1 MNVILNFNN
10 LNYKIEITK
19 TTPLSFLYKLS
30 EKQFN
35 VSQEKVNLLYNEKI
49 IPNTS
54 DSAGEYFENKSN
66 LNIIIKEKS
75 LSNNISHLSLDKKTK
90 KLKLNSKSKNRFKN
104 LPKII
109 KKKKP
114 KKHFVKCQICK
125 TKDAYFYCRKC
136 DEFFCADCNVKY
148 PSHNK
153 HDLINLEEGD
163 LRHSVDVYKKIII
176 DHCNIIQN
184 AYISSNEWII
194 NNDIRYEY
202 LQNLIELIKEIGEK
216 SDDLSNIKTPY
227 FVDNEMLINI
237 KEELFRIQGPSFK
250 DETFDIF
257 TEINEKEKTILNF
270 MNCVNL
276 QVLKSDFYKQM
287 IELFEHSQKYLTD
300 ILQEV
305 NKTLEEAHK
314 LNEYGINEL
323 KEYNE
328 RIALNNIDEQ
338 LNQNTDNNNNNNNNS
353 NSKHIQKNSNI
364 YEDKN
369 ISAFVER
376 MAYFSFDSKDKNDS
390 QKFNTFNNNRRD
402 TFNKYMNIKRNNRKL
417 NSFIKDSE
425 TLSQKTISNFDIPLI
440 AQRTNNNFYNTR
452 RSLNQSSPYKLHNNN
467 LKLRQLLSSQRNSWI
482 KKNELVSVAKINTM
496 LENPA
501 KKTKTNRKLSSF
513 VDK

>member
-1 MNVILNFNN
+1 MNVSLNFSN

-35 VSQEKVNLLYNEKI
+35 ISQEKINLIYDEKI

-54 DSAGEYFENKSN
+54 NSAGEYFQNKIN

-75 LSNNISHLSLDKKTK
+75 LSNDLSNLSLEKKIKT
-90 KLKLNSKSKNRFKN
+90 LKLNNKSKNRFRN
-104 LPKII
+104 LPKIL

-163 LRHSVDVYKKIII
+163 LKHSVDIYKKIII

-227 FVDNEMLINI
+227 NVDNEMLINL

-250 DETFDIF
+250 DETYGIF
-257 TEINEKEKTILNF
+257 SEINEKEKTILNF
-270 MNCVNL
+270 MNCTNL
-276 QVLKSDFYKQM
+276 QVLKSEFYKKM
-287 IELFEHSQKYLTD
+287 IELFEQSQKYLTD

-305 NKTLEEAHK
+305 NKALEEAHK

-323 KEYNE
+323 KEYND
-328 RIALNNIDEQ
+328 RIALNNIEETYI
-338 LNQNTDNNNNNNNNS
+338 QNTDNNNNF

-364 YEDKN
+364 FEDKN
-369 ISAFVER
+369 ITAFAER
-376 MAYFSFDSKDKNDS
+376 MGYFSFDSRDKNDS
-390 QKFNTFNNNRRD
+390 IKFNTFDNRRD
-402 TFNKYMNIKRNNRKL
+402 TFNKYMNIKRNNKKF
-417 NSFIKDSE
+417 NSFIKDNE
-425 TLSQKTISNFDIPLI
+425 TLSQNSISNFDIPYI
-440 AQRTNNNFYNTR
+440 GTGTNNNFYNTKR
-452 RSLNQSSPYKLHNNN
+452 NLFSSPYKLQNNN

>member
-1 MNVILNFNN
+1 
-10 LNYKIEITK
+10 
-19 TTPLSFLYKLS
+19 
-30 EKQFN
+30 
-35 VSQEKVNLLYNEKI
+35 
-49 IPNTS
+49 
-54 DSAGEYFENKSN
+54 
-66 LNIIIKEKS
+66 
-75 LSNNISHLSLDKKTK
+75 
-90 KLKLNSKSKNRFKN
+90 
-104 LPKII
+104 
-109 KKKKP
+109 
-114 KKHFVKCQICK
+114 
-125 TKDAYFYCRKC
+125 
-136 DEFFCADCNVKY
+136 
-148 PSHNK
+148 
-153 HDLINLEEGD
+153 
-163 LRHSVDVYKKIII
+163 
-176 DHCNIIQN
+176 
-184 AYISSNEWII
+184 
-194 NNDIRYEY
+194 
-202 LQNLIELIKEIGEK
+202 
-216 SDDLSNIKTPY
+216 
-227 FVDNEMLINI
+227 MLINI

-305 NKTLEEAHK
+305 NKALEEAHK
-314 LNEYGINEL
+314 LNEYVINEL
-323 KEYNE
+323 KEYND
-328 RIALNNIDEQ
+328 RIALNNIEETYI
-338 LNQNTDNNNNNNNNS
+338 QNTDNNNNF
-353 NSKHIQKNSNI
+353 NSKHIQKNSNVF
-364 YEDKN
+364 EDKN
-369 ISAFVER
+369 ITAFAER
-376 MAYFSFDSKDKNDS
+376 MGYFSFDSRDKNDS
-390 QKFNTFNNNRRD
+390 IKFNTFDNRRD

-425 TLSQKTISNFDIPLI
+425 TLSQNTISNFDIPLI

>member
-163 LRHSVDVYKKIII
+163 LRHSVDVYKKFII

-227 FVDNEMLINI
+227 NVDNEMLINL
-237 KEELFRIQGPSFK
+237 KEELFRIQGPNFQ
-250 DETFDIF
+250 DETYDIF
-257 TEINEKEKTILNF
+257 SDINEREKTILNF

-276 QVLKSDFYKQM
+276 QVLKSEFYKKM
-287 IELFEHSQKYLTD
+287 IELFEQSQKYLTD

-305 NKTLEEAHK
+305 NKALEEAHK

-323 KEYNE
+323 KEYND
-328 RIALNNIDEQ
+328 RIALNNIEETYI
-338 LNQNTDNNNNNNNNS
+338 QNTDNNNNL

-364 YEDKN
+364 FEDKN
-369 ISAFVER
+369 ITAFAER
-376 MAYFSFDSKDKNDS
+376 MGYFSFDSRDKNDS
-390 QKFNTFNNNRRD
+390 IKFNTFDNRRD
-402 TFNKYMNIKRNNRKL
+402 TFNKYMNIKRNNKKF
-417 NSFIKDSE
+417 NSFIKDNE
-425 TLSQKTISNFDIPLI
+425 TLSQNSISNFDIPYI
-440 AQRTNNNFYNTR
+440 GTGTNNNFYNTKR
-452 RSLNQSSPYKLHNNN
+452 NLFSSPYKLQNNN

>member
-35 VSQEKVNLLYNEKI
+35 VSQEKINLIYNEKI

-54 DSAGEYFENKSN
+54 NPAGEYFQNKSN
-66 LNIIIKEKS
+66 LNITVNEKS
-75 LSNNISHLSLDKKTK
+75 LSNNVSNVSLEKKVK
-90 KLKLNSKSKNRFKN
+90 KLKLNAKSKSRFRN
-104 LPKII
+104 LPKIL

-202 LQNLIELIKEIGEK
+202 LQNLIELIKEIGDK
-216 SDDLSNIKTPY
+216 SDDLSNIRTPY
-227 FVDNEMLINI
+227 NVDNEMLINL
-237 KEELFRIQGPSFK
+237 KEELFRIQGPNFK
-250 DETFDIF
+250 DETYGIF
-257 TEINEKEKTILNF
+257 SEINEKEKTILNF
-270 MNCVNL
+270 MNCTNL
-276 QVLKSDFYKQM
+276 QVLKSEFYKKM

-314 LNEYGINEL
+314 LNEFGLKEL

-328 RIALNNIDEQ
+328 KIALNNIDEI
-338 LNQNTDNNNNNNNNS
+338 QNNEINNS
-353 NSKHIQKNSNI
+353 NSKHIQKNSNT
-364 YEDKN
+364 YENKN

-390 QKFNTFNNNRRD
+390 IKFNTFDNRRD

-452 RSLNQSSPYKLHNNN
+452 RSVNTYQSPFKLRNNN

-482 KKNELVSVAKINTM
+482 KRNELVSVAKINTM

-501 KKTKTNRKLSSF
+501 KKTKTNRKASSF

>member
-163 LRHSVDVYKKIII
+163 LRHSVDVYKKFII

-227 FVDNEMLINI
+227 NVDNEMLINL
-237 KEELFRIQGPSFK
+237 KEELFRIQGPNFK
-250 DETFDIF
+250 DETYEIF
-257 TEINEKEKTILNF
+257 SDINEREKTILNF

-276 QVLKSDFYKQM
+276 QVLKSEFYKKM
-287 IELFEHSQKYLTD
+287 IELFEQSQKYLTD

-305 NKTLEEAHK
+305 NKALEEAHK

-323 KEYNE
+323 KEYND
-328 RIALNNIDEQ
+328 RIALNNIEETYI
-338 LNQNTDNNNNNNNNS
+338 QNTDNNNNF
-353 NSKHIQKNSNI
+353 NSKHIQKNSNVF
-364 YEDKN
+364 EDKN
-369 ISAFVER
+369 ITAFAER
-376 MAYFSFDSKDKNDS
+376 MGYFSFDSRDKNDS
-390 QKFNTFNNNRRD
+390 IKFNTFDNRRD
-402 TFNKYMNIKRNNRKL
+402 TFNKYMNIKRNNKKF
-417 NSFIKDSE
+417 NSFIKDNE
-425 TLSQKTISNFDIPLI
+425 TLSQNSISNFDIPYI
-440 AQRTNNNFYNTR
+440 GTGTNNNFYNTKR
-452 RSLNQSSPYKLHNNN
+452 NLFSSPYKLQNNN